1 MELEL
6 EQSQQDISVVELYFV
21 RTTYQLAYIFTKA
34 LGRER
39 LVFLINE
46 LGMRRFIHQDFF
58 MRVFLNLLKKG
69 LLVRGEAMEASER
82 RRIMLDYRIQQL
94 SKGSSEGS
102 GIIPE
107 VSDETKDNSVST
119 TTMAETLMSK
129 CSSQFTKPCSTFS
142 LSSSSNLF
150 QRQFM
155 IFKPRSSF
163 TASMSSFSSSMGTSS
178 SILTDADSTMD
189 AVQRRLM
196 FEDECILVDAND
208 AVVGHDTKY
217 NCHLMEKI
225 ESENLLHRAFSVFL
239 FNSKYELLLQQRSV
253 TKVTFPLVWTN
264 TCCSHPLYRESE
276 LIEENYLGVRNAAQ
290 RKLLDELGIPSND
303 LPVNEFIPL
312 GRILYKAPSDGKWG
326 EHELDYL
333 LFIVRDVSMDPNPDE
348 VAEVKYVNREQLKEL
363 VMKADLGEEGLKL
376 SPWFRIVVDNFLF
389 KWWDHVENGSLLEAS
404 DMKTIHNL

>member
-1 MELEL
+1 
-6 EQSQQDISVVELYFV
+6 
-21 RTTYQLAYIFTKA
+21 
-34 LGRER
+34 
-39 LVFLINE
+39 
-46 LGMRRFIHQDFF
+46 
-58 MRVFLNLLKKG
+58 
-69 LLVRGEAMEASER
+69 
-82 RRIMLDYRIQQL
+82 
-94 SKGSSEGS
+94 
-102 GIIPE
+102 
-107 VSDETKDNSVST
+107 
-119 TTMAETLMSK
+119 MAETLVSK
-129 CSSQFTKPCSTFS
+129 CSSQFTKLSSFS
-142 LSSSSNLF
+142 LTSSSSNLY
-150 QRQFM
+150 QRQFVT
-155 IFKPRSSF
+155 FKPRSSF
-163 TASMSSFSSSMGTSS
+163 SASVSSSTT
-178 SILTDADSTMD
+178 ILTDADSNMD

-225 ESENLLHRAFSVFL
+225 QSENLLHRAFSVFL
-239 FNSKYELLLQQRSV
+239 FNSKYELLLQQRSA

-290 RKLLDELGIPSND
+290 RKLLDELGIPSD
-303 LPVNEFIPL
+303 ELPVNEFIPL

-333 LFIVRDVSMDPNPDE
+333 LFIVRDVSMAPNPDE

-363 VMKADLGEEGLKL
+363 VMKAELGEEGLKL

-389 KWWDHVENGSLLEAS
+389 KWWDHVENGSLLEAC